1 METLNQRPFWFSSHR
16 YCLFTFSSNRL
27 VNLGFFGYAN
37 GAKNFVK
44 TPQWWKNCRSKS
56 FCYARFLSKLLK
68 WEAEVLLQKRL
79 VMRFE
84 RSKQNNAPVNF
95 SACQVT
101 WLGETTADW
110 WILLVLST
118 LLRGGCVHAF
128 FRAGEHQNRRTEVA
142 KVVRKKRLK
151 SLGYN
156 RSWICSEQHMC
167 VSTFSRP

>member
-1 METLNQRPFWFSSHR
+1 MQPLNLRPFWISLDES
-16 YCLFTFSSNRL
+16 CLFVFSSNRL
-27 VNLGFFGYAN
+27 VNLGFFGVAN
-37 GAKNFVK
+37 GAKSFVK
-44 TPQWWKNCRSKS
+44 TPQWWKNRRSKS

-101 WLGETTADW
+101 WPGETTADW

-118 LLRGGCVHAF
+118 LLRGRCVHAF

-142 KVVRKKRLK
+142 KVEVRKKAK
-151 SLGYN
+151 
-156 RSWICSEQHMC
+156 
-167 VSTFSRP
+167 VSRV